1 MRTYITTSF
10 GCKGIHFPPHF
21 PTFPHFFLSEKMQK
35 IPYLRK
41 FSLKVQLLEHFSVYL
56 HAVRANREKWDR
68 LQRRLLTL
76 IAF

>member
-1 MRTYITTSF
+1 MQRYTFSST
-10 GCKGIHFPPHF
+10 FPPIS
-21 PTFPHFFLSEKMQK
+21 PLFLSEKMQK

>member
-1 MRTYITTSF
+1 MQRYTFSS
-10 GCKGIHFPPHF
+10 
-21 PTFPHFFLSEKMQK
+21 TFPHISPQFLSEKMQK

-41 FSLKVQLLEHFSVYL
+41 FSLKVQLLEHFYVYL
-56 HAVRANREKWDR
+56 HAVNTNREKWDR

>member
-1 MRTYITTSF
+1 MQRYTFSS
-10 GCKGIHFPPHF
+10 
-21 PTFPHFFLSEKMQK
+21 TFPHISPLFLSEKMQK

-68 LQRRLLTL
+68 LQRRLVTL

>member
-1 MRTYITTSF
+1 
-10 GCKGIHFPPHF
+10 
-21 PTFPHFFLSEKMQK
+21 MQK

-41 FSLKVQLLEHFSVYL
+41 FFLKVQLLEHFSVYL

>member
-1 MRTYITTSF
+1 
-10 GCKGIHFPPHF
+10 
-21 PTFPHFFLSEKMQK
+21 MQK

-56 HAVRANREKWDR
+56 HAVR
-68 LQRRLLTL
+68 RLLTL